1 MITTLLLAALIANL
15 MLPMAASAAQDD
27 NKVVR
32 VGWFDSSFCYY
43 DQFGRRCGI
52 DYEYHQKIS
61 AYTGWTYEYVEDSWP
76 NLLQKLKDG
85 EIDLLSDVS
94 YKPEREQYMYFSD
107 LAMGTEAYYIYID
120 ADNREITSE
129 NLSSFNGKKIGVNKD
144 SIQETFLKDWTKK
157 NEVSPKIV
165 PLTCS
170 EDESMELLIK
180 GEIDGLA
187 TVFTFDFTKDVIT
200 GLEGFAA
207 RLAAE
212 GESPAAWFDARR
224 NQWADKIL
232 VVTDISQ
239 GVVPIDKTV
248 REAREANGRLMIYLA
263 AEAEQVHRVF
273 CGIGKR
279 IK

>member
-1 MITTLLLAALIANL
+1 MIF
-15 MLPMAASAAQDD
+15 
-27 NKVVR
+27 V
-32 VGWFDSSFCYY
+32 
-43 DQFGRRCGI
+43 FGGAYQGKT
-52 DYEYHQKIS
+52 DYAVKEFGKE
-61 AYTGWTYEYVEDSWP
+61 TVC
-76 NLLQKLKDG
+76 
-85 EIDLLSDVS
+85 DV
-94 YKPEREQYMYFSD
+94 
-107 LAMGTEAYYIYID
+107 TEA
-120 ADNREITSE
+120 
-129 NLSSFNGKKIGVNKD
+129 
-144 SIQETFLKDWTKK
+144 
-157 NEVSPKIV
+157 
-165 PLTCS
+165 
-170 EDESMELLIK
+170 
-180 GEIDGLA
+180 GEP
-187 TVFTFDFTKDVIT
+187 DFTKDVIT